1 MSFILTIS
9 LTHISHQSEPAT
21 VTESIV
27 VSLGYT
33 TKAFVIFAGSIW
45 ILARNAECILSNTDQ
60 WLVEIQRHRGQIQW
74 PKMTRNTEPI
84 SFWKTLPTV
93 TISNTYV
100 LSELW
105 HSSYFFPT
113 NDHRYQQWHLPRGEI
128 TLKEHCIARLN
139 WGKDKLC
146 QIYLQ
151 PISHFTS
158 LIPRQ
163 MFRQLNLWLIV
174 WGWRWASSGMFS
186 SRAAPQKPPG
196 WRRFLSNRSL
206 NKENLQRSLLPLEQE
221 TAVCLRK
228 IKQSFGHVRQ

>member
-1 MSFILTIS
+1 MTSMWMLCDIFGHYYLP
-9 LTHISHQSEPAT
+9 LTHRSIIPVVLAFVDRVLYMYVWKDAVRDLPVYVNSHAQCKNSYESRFIANEFHPDHISNTYISHQSEPAT

-33 TKAFVIFAGSIW
+33 PKAFVIFAGSTW

-113 NDHRYQQWHLPRGEI
+113 NDDRYEQWHLLRGGS
-128 TLKEHCIARLN
+128 C
-139 WGKDKLC
+139 
-146 QIYLQ
+146 
-151 PISHFTS
+151 
-158 LIPRQ
+158 
-163 MFRQLNLWLIV
+163 
-174 WGWRWASSGMFS
+174 
-186 SRAAPQKPPG
+186 
-196 WRRFLSNRSL
+196 
-206 NKENLQRSLLPLEQE
+206 
-221 TAVCLRK
+221 
-228 IKQSFGHVRQ
+228 

>member
-1 MSFILTIS
+1 MVRPITSMWMLCDIS
-9 LTHISHQSEPAT
+9 GHYYLPLTHRSIIPVVLAFVDRVLYMYVWKDAVRDLPVYVNSHAQCKNSYESRFIANEFHPDHISNTYISHQSEPAT

-33 TKAFVIFAGSIW
+33 PKAFVIFAGSIW

-60 WLVEIQRHRGQIQW
+60 WLVEIQRHGGQIQW

-113 NDHRYQQWHLPRGEI
+113 NDDRYEQWLLLRGGI

-146 QIYLQ
+146 QTYLQ
-151 PISHFTS
+151 PIS
-158 LIPRQ
+158 R
-163 MFRQLNLWLIV
+163 LW
-174 WGWRWASSGMFS
+174 S
-186 SRAAPQKPPG
+186 PP
-196 WRRFLSNRSL
+196 SD
-206 NKENLQRSLLPLEQE
+206 
-221 TAVCLRK
+221 V
-228 IKQSFGHVRQ
+228 